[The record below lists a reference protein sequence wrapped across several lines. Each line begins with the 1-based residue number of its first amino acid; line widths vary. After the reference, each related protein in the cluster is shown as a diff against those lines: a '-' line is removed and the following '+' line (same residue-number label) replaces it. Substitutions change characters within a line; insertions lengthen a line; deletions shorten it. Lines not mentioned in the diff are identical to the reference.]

1 MTDKLAKQFDKV
13 IRFFE
18 NNYFFEDAVA
28 LMVIKQLTFRDMRLG
43 APSNELRWRM
53 RDLDTAVREEIP
65 DAAWYF
71 AFPQKELPETTT
83 FEIPVIR

>member
-43 APSNELRWRM
+43 APSNELHRRI

-65 DAAWYF
+65 AAAWYF
-71 AFPQKELPETTT
+71 AYPDA
-83 FEIPVIR
+83 R

>member
-1 MTDKLAKQFDKV
+1 MPDKLAKQFDKV

-43 APSNELRWRM
+43 APTNELLRRID
-53 RDLDTAVREEIP
+53 DLDTAVRDEIP
-65 DAAWYF
+65 AAAWYF
-71 AFPQKELPETTT
+71 AYPDA
-83 FEIPVIR
+83 R

>member
-1 MTDKLAKQFDKV
+1 MPNKLAKQFDKV

-18 NNYFFEDAVA
+18 KNHFFEDAVA

-43 APSNELRWRM
+43 APSNELLRRI

-65 DAAWYF
+65 ASARHF
-71 AFPQKELPETTT
+71 AFLDA
-83 FEIPVIR
+83 R